1 MCILLRM
8 EFVFLFIIFFFNV
21 LDSEM
26 NFFVFGL
33 SMRDFVLWIRE
44 VFIVLDR
51 VIEELMR
58 GLNIL

>member
-8 EFVFLFIIFFFNV
+8 ELVFLFIIFFFNV
-21 LDSEM
+21 FDREM

-33 SMRDFVLWIRE
+33 SMWDFVLWIRE